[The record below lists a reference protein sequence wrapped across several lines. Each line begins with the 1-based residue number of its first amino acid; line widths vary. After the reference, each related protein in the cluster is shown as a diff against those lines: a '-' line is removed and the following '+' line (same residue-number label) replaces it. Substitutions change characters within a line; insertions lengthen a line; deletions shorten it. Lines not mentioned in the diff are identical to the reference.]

1 MENMTTEF
9 RNDLNETEK
18 KNNKKNDKF
27 HDIEKL
33 IGELE
38 LKIEEKT
45 HQCER
50 KNNICI
56 SKY

>member
-1 MENMTTEF
+1 MISEF

-33 IGELE
+33 IGEL
-38 LKIEEKT
+38 
-45 HQCER
+45 
-50 KNNICI
+50 
-56 SKY
+56 